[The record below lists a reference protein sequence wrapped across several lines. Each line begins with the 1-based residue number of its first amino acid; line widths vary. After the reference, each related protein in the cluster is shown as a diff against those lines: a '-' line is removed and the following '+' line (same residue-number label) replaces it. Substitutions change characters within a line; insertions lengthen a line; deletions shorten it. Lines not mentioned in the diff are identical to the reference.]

1 MTDSVIDINIV
12 EVKTPDMDATLVAE
26 KHRFS
31 ARTPYRFPPRYETV
45 RRPYHAYG
53 CERY

>member
-26 KHRFS
+26 NVHLNWNAVSLS
-31 ARTPYRFPPRYETV
+31 AV
-45 RRPYHAYG
+45 Q
-53 CERY
+53 